1 MSPVSRASIL
11 LRHGETSAVSRA
23 CILVSSI
30 GYFRKYTTRR
40 QISNRFFDGGLMMQD
55 DSAMSV
61 ILFLPFSLSFFLSF
75 LFQCFRIWTFLAR
88 NVEMFSTR
96 YMCLGCSFTRNRRD
110 YKSRESLSDNI
121 VIFAASILK
130 QCGTNSLAQ

>member
-11 LRHGETSAVSRA
+11 LRHGETSTVSRA

-30 GYFRKYTTRR
+30 GYFIKYTTRR

-61 ILFLPFSLSFFLSF
+61 ILFLPLSLSFSLSYFSVFESGHSWLEMSKCFLRAICVLGVLLREIVAITNRARAFQTILSF
-75 LFQCFRIWTFLAR
+75 LQLR
-88 NVEMFSTR
+88 S
-96 YMCLGCSFTRNRRD
+96 
-110 YKSRESLSDNI
+110 
-121 VIFAASILK
+121 
-130 QCGTNSLAQ
+130 

>member
-11 LRHGETSAVSRA
+11 LRHGETSTVSRA

-61 ILFLPFSLSFFLSF
+61 ILLLPISLSLSYFSVFESGHSWLEMSKCFLRAICVLGVLLREIVAITNRARAFQTILSF
-75 LFQCFRIWTFLAR
+75 LQLR
-88 NVEMFSTR
+88 S
-96 YMCLGCSFTRNRRD
+96 
-110 YKSRESLSDNI
+110 
-121 VIFAASILK
+121 
-130 QCGTNSLAQ
+130 

>member
-1 MSPVSRASIL
+1 
-11 LRHGETSAVSRA
+11 
-23 CILVSSI
+23 
-30 GYFRKYTTRR
+30 
-40 QISNRFFDGGLMMQD
+40 MMQD
-55 DSAMSV
+55 DSAMSI

-96 YMCLGCSFTRNRRD
+96 YMCLGVLLREIVAITNRA
-110 YKSRESLSDNI
+110 ESLSDNI

>member
-11 LRHGETSAVSRA
+11 LRHRETSTVSRA

-61 ILFLPFSLSFFLSF
+61 ILLLPFSLSF
-75 LFQCFRIWTFLAR
+75 LFQCFRICTFLAR

>member
-11 LRHGETSAVSRA
+11 LRHGETSTVSRA

-40 QISNRFFDGGLMMQD
+40 QISNRFFDGGLMMED

-61 ILFLPFSLSFFLSF
+61 ILFLSFSLSYFSVFESGHSWLEMSKCFLRSIRVLGVLLREIVAITNRARAFQTILSF
-75 LFQCFRIWTFLAR
+75 LQLR
-88 NVEMFSTR
+88 S
-96 YMCLGCSFTRNRRD
+96 
-110 YKSRESLSDNI
+110 
-121 VIFAASILK
+121 
-130 QCGTNSLAQ
+130 

>member
-11 LRHGETSAVSRA
+11 LRHGETSTVSRA

-30 GYFRKYTTRR
+30 GYFIKYTTRR

-61 ILFLPFSLSFFLSF
+61 ILFLPLSLSFSLSYFSVFESGHSWLEMSKCFLRAICV
-75 LFQCFRIWTFLAR
+75 L
-88 NVEMFSTR
+88 N
-96 YMCLGCSFTRNRRD
+96 CSSTRNRRD